1 MIKRVLASLLCTA
14 ALAGLA
20 VPARAM
26 DRDSV
31 FFHSVEGQW
40 SGPGEIVAG
49 KYQGTKFNC
58 TFSGTSPENASGM
71 TLGGSCHVG
80 IFSQEMKASVVRTG
94 GRYKGKFQ
102 VNGDGIDIVTGD
114 VQGSRVV
121 LALAYKELNGAMF
134 ARLADHDTMHVTI
147 SVKVQDQMVPV
158 IGMNLKR
165 VDAHATGSI
174 KAASNQ

>member
-1 MIKRVLASLLCTA
+1 MIKRVLPPLLCAA
-14 ALAGLA
+14 ALLGLA
-20 VPARAM
+20 APARAM
-26 DRDSV
+26 DRDSA
-31 FFHSVEGQW
+31 FFHSVQGEW

-49 KYQGTKFNC
+49 KYQGTKFTCN
-58 TFSGTSPENASGM
+58 FSGTSPDNASGM

-80 IFSQEMKASVVRTG
+80 IFSQEMKASVMRTA

-102 VNGDGIDIVTGD
+102 VNHDGIDIVTGD

-121 LALAYKELNGAMF
+121 LALSYKELNGTML
-134 ARLADHDTMHVTI
+134 ARLADRDTMHVTI

-165 VDAHATGSI
+165 VDDHATGSI